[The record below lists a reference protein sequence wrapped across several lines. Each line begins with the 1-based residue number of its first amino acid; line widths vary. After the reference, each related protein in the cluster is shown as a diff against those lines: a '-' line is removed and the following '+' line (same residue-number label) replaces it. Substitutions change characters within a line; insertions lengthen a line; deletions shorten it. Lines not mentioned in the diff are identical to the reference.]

1 MSVDQRRLVFQ
12 TIQILSMV
20 AVNFVENFHPVDSS
34 FLLREVGN
42 RSMIKFCLCA
52 GLMFFAAGCGQSS
65 PSPVPGATEAV
76 RFDTEPSEAGD
87 VQLVT
92 LSLPNMTCPI
102 CAKEIQNDLAKLDGV
117 SVVETDVSG
126 KSCKF
131 KLGDKELDL
140 EAKLEALAADNESL
154 KGFKIVKK

>member
-1 MSVDQRRLVFQ
+1 MKTFY
-12 TIQILSMV
+12 
-20 AVNFVENFHPVDSS
+20 
-34 FLLREVGN
+34 
-42 RSMIKFCLCA
+42 LCA
-52 GLMFFAAGCGQSS
+52 ALMIFAVGCGQMNSA
-65 PSPVPGATEAV
+65 PSAGTAEAV
-76 RFDTEPSEAGD
+76 RFDTEPSADGD

-102 CAKEIQNDLAKLDGV
+102 CAKEIRNDLAKLDGV
-117 SVVETDVSG
+117 SDVETDVSG

-140 EAKLEALAADNESL
+140 EAKLEELAADNESL